1 VALRQKAAKAL
12 SDYAQAINTLL
23 NEDQSKNLETASSA
37 LATSFKSLPKD
48 SKLVSD
54 DDIDVLAKLIQQG
67 GSILTE
73 QMKADALRQIVPKY
87 HCQVKHLCL
96 LLGSDLSPK
105 GGRMGTE
112 YLRLSSNLYNHIT
125 GELDDEAALIDN
137 DPKLNDK
144 EKGEKKRDLR
154 SRLLPVVQLANE
166 HRTKLAVLSAASAA
180 GTKCAAASDALSNSL
195 MQTSYSFSDIENF
208 AKEVDNLYAAAKA
221 WK

>member
-1 VALRQKAAKAL
+1 
-12 SDYAQAINTLL
+12 
-23 NEDQSKNLETASSA
+23 
-37 LATSFKSLPKD
+37 
-48 SKLVSD
+48 
-54 DDIDVLAKLIQQG
+54 
-67 GSILTE
+67 
-73 QMKADALRQIVPKY
+73 
-87 HCQVKHLCL
+87 
-96 LLGSDLSPK
+96 
-105 GGRMGTE
+105 MGTE